1 MVMQFD
7 HTGIVVQDLEAITEF
22 YVKTLGL
29 VVEREVD
36 AVAPPSGDHTGF
48 PGARRTLRFVGIE
61 NNHRIELVKYHN
73 PPGEDGYLRKNQFG
87 AMHICFL
94 VEDLRM
100 VFDDLTSKGIKF
112 VTDPIFHDT
121 PEGRRGI
128 IYLQDPEGNWLE
140 FIQPPK
146 K

>member
-1 MVMQFD
+1 MVMRFD
-7 HTGIVVQDLEAITEF
+7 HTGIVVQDLEKITDF
-22 YVKTLGL
+22 YVNVLGL
-29 VVEREVD
+29 VVEREID
-36 AVAPPSGDHTGF
+36 AVAPPEGDHTGF
-48 PGARRTLRFVGIE
+48 PGARRTLRFIGIE
-61 NNHRIELVKYHN
+61 DNHRIELVKFHN
-73 PPGEDGYLRKNQFG
+73 PPGEDGYLRKNQHG

-94 VEDLRM
+94 VEDLQTI
-100 VFDDLTSKGIKF
+100 FDDLTEKGIKF

-146 K
+146 